1 MDAIEFAKTLER
13 RASEAEI
20 KALGL
25 QWHNNALVKALAEAN
40 TEIKRLGGR
49 TVPVPKSPL
58 DEVT

>member
-25 QWHNNALVKALAEAN
+25 QWYSSALVKALAEAN
-40 TEIKRLGGR
+40 AEIQRLGGMAA
-49 TVPVPKSPL
+49 PVPKSPL
-58 DEVT
+58 DVM